1 MLQFLSLFCRR
12 SIISDVNKVINSY
25 KNNCLLLTINHIR
38 ARVKK
43 KNHIRVHVKSF
54 GMKIMVI
61 EELLVIVIIMISNR

>member
-43 KNHIRVHVKSF
+43 KKTTLEYMSKV
-54 GMKIMVI
+54 
-61 EELLVIVIIMISNR
+61 LV